1 MSFGG
6 HHALNASNQ
15 VQKKLQET
23 MATKE
28 LEDALA
34 GVNLTTEE
42 DKYMD
47 NRSDVSMEQMIADE
61 VISIASS
68 AAAMDRQALEQRVVA
83 LETELM
89 RANARA
95 APAAVRAPTAAE
107 IRNQA
112 RHDTTLAATT
122 GIAGIITS
130 MDTYTLWWVQQWI
143 DWRKAQIAENGD
155 PDTNFNAAFF
165 RSYKDWV
172 RVIGARAAA
181 GMIGTAAPQTPN

>member
-1 MSFGG
+1 
-6 HHALNASNQ
+6 
-15 VQKKLQET
+15 
-23 MATKE
+23 
-28 LEDALA
+28 
-34 GVNLTTEE
+34 
-42 DKYMD
+42 
-47 NRSDVSMEQMIADE
+47 
-61 VISIASS
+61 
-68 AAAMDRQALEQRVVA
+68 
-83 LETELM
+83 M

-172 RVIGARAAA
+172 RVIGARAAG
-181 GMIGTAAPQTPN
+181 GMGGGTVPQTPE

>member
-1 MSFGG
+1 
-6 HHALNASNQ
+6 

-68 AAAMDRQALEQRVVA
+68 AAAMDRQELEQRVVA

-112 RHDTTLAATT
+112 RHDTTLTATT

-130 MDTYTLWWVQQWI
+130 MDTYTVWWVQQWM
-143 DWRKAQIAENGD
+143 
-155 PDTNFNAAFF
+155 
-165 RSYKDWV
+165 
-172 RVIGARAAA
+172 IGAKLRSLR
-181 GMIGTAAPQTPN
+181 TATLTPHSMRRFSVPIRTGCASSVRGRRRG

>member
-68 AAAMDRQALEQRVVA
+68 AAAMDRQAIEQRVVA

-155 PDTNFNAAFF
+155 PDPAFNAAFF

>member
-68 AAAMDRQALEQRVVA
+68 AAAMDRQALEQRLVD
-83 LETELM
+83 LERELM

-95 APAAVRAPTAAE
+95 APTAVRAPTAAE

-155 PDTNFNAAFF
+155 PDPAFNAAFF

>member
-130 MDTYTLWWVQQWI
+130 MDTYTMWWVQQWI

>member
-6 HHALNASNQ
+6 HHTLNASNQ
-15 VQKKLQET
+15 VQKKLQEA

-181 GMIGTAAPQTPN
+181 GMIGAGTPQTPN

>member
-155 PDTNFNAAFF
+155 PHPAFNAACF

>member
-1 MSFGG
+1 
-6 HHALNASNQ
+6 
-15 VQKKLQET
+15 
-23 MATKE
+23 
-28 LEDALA
+28 LA

>member
-15 VQKKLQET
+15 VQKKLQEA

-181 GMIGTAAPQTPN
+181 GMIGAAGPQTPG

>member
-1 MSFGG
+1 
-6 HHALNASNQ
+6 
-15 VQKKLQET
+15 

-181 GMIGTAAPQTPN
+181 GMIGAGTPQTPN

>member
-112 RHDTTLAATT
+112 RHDRTLAATT
-122 GIAGIITS
+122 GIANIITS
-130 MDTYTLWWVQQWI
+130 MDTYTMWWVQQWI

>member
-130 MDTYTLWWVQQWI
+130 MDTYTVWWVQQWI

-155 PDTNFNAAFF
+155 PHPAFNAAFF

>member
-47 NRSDVSMEQMIADE
+47 NRSDVSMEQIIADE

-68 AAAMDRQALEQRVVA
+68 AAAMDRQALEQRVLA

-155 PDTNFNAAFF
+155 PDPAFNAAFF

>member
-155 PDTNFNAAFF
+155 PDPAFNAAFF

>member
-130 MDTYTLWWVQQWI
+130 MDTYTVWWVQQWI

-155 PDTNFNAAFF
+155 PDPAFNAAFF

>member
-1 MSFGG
+1 MEWMETTVRRR
-6 HHALNASNQ
+6 A
-15 VQKKLQET
+15 KKNSCRLS
-23 MATKE
+23 
-28 LEDALA
+28 
-34 GVNLTTEE
+34 EE
-42 DKYMD
+42 D

-61 VISIASS
+61 VVSIASS
-68 AAAMDRQALEQRVVA
+68 ATAMDRATLEQRVVD
-83 LETELM
+83 LETQLM
-89 RANARA
+89 RANAQRPVTRA
-95 APAAVRAPTAAE
+95 ATAAE

-112 RHDTTLAATT
+112 RHDRTLAATT